1 MCGSGTIAIEGA
13 MMARNIAPGGARQF
27 AFEQW
32 PDHDTEAWRAMRDK
46 ARSSTTETTPG
57 QIIASD
63 RDAGAVIAARENA
76 SRAGVSNDIEISESS
91 VSGANYP
98 DGKGFLV
105 SNPPYGLRV
114 GETAALR
121 NLYAQLGKI
130 IRERAT
136 GYRIALL
143 SADEALEAQ
152 LGLDLTEAFQTS
164 NGGIPVRL
172 VVGHAE

>member
-1 MCGSGTIAIEGA
+1 M
-13 MMARNIAPGGARQF
+13 
-27 AFEQW
+27 
-32 PDHDTEAWRAMRDK
+32 
-46 ARSSTTETTPG
+46 
-57 QIIASD
+57 
-63 RDAGAVIAARENA
+63 
-76 SRAGVSNDIEISESS
+76 
-91 VSGANYP
+91 
-98 DGKGFLV
+98 

-114 GETAALR
+114 GETTALR

-152 LGLDLTEAFQTS
+152 LGLELTETFQTS

-172 VVGHAE
+172 VVGQAE